1 MPSWTGRWIGSIISA
16 TTTSRFGGV
25 QLGSGSFPELS
36 VDLVG
41 LLSPLQL
48 CARFFKLERAVG
60 VARRNGRRRWE
71 TWPGG
76 NAPLG
81 HIQHV
86 DDQTAAVEVPQNATT
101 LPLVLVCA
109 LFERGQVDERN
120 LQVVAVLDVCQ
131 VRPRRGKFLVANSSV
146 EARQGRRQRRLA
158 GTGQA
163 NKRHVVLANAH
174 TQGKTNPR
182 LTHTALIDTG
192 IKIFM
197 PPCRTRKTL
206 LKNSRGEG
214 VVPLVLLFLVAIILV
229 LGS

>member
-101 LPLVLVCA
+101 LPLVLGE
-109 LFERGQVDERN
+109 L
-120 LQVVAVLDVCQ
+120 
-131 VRPRRGKFLVANSSV
+131 
-146 EARQGRRQRRLA
+146 GRRQQCQRRA
-158 GTGQA
+158 TQQKE
-163 NKRHVVLANAH
+163 KRKRPPRRRGGMGRRNARE
-174 TQGKTNPR
+174 K
-182 LTHTALIDTG
+182 
-192 IKIFM
+192 
-197 PPCRTRKTL
+197 RK
-206 LKNSRGEG
+206 LKG
-214 VVPLVLLFLVAIILV
+214 
-229 LGS
+229 